1 MLGIT
6 YQYIFNKIS
15 QKFYEIEIKNC
26 QNDLLKISDDAHVR
40 ASVPVRS
47 NDKEFQNLTLTT
59 TNAEVGTI
67 FIEEDFRLM
76 LMRHWTLYESIL
88 YSNYVAIKLGIW
100 KVKLITGRRPSKN
113 SRIASIFGNTFGRS

>member
-26 QNDLLKISDDAHVR
+26 QNDLLKISDDAYVR

-59 TNAEVGTI
+59 TNA
-67 FIEEDFRLM
+67 
-76 LMRHWTLYESIL
+76 
-88 YSNYVAIKLGIW
+88 
-100 KVKLITGRRPSKN
+100 
-113 SRIASIFGNTFGRS
+113 